1 MSQTSKLSSYRW
13 VIEALLL
20 LLLTAQSFAWLAP
33 APILQE
39 IRNGLGISL
48 SSAGLII
55 SIIALC
61 IGIFSLLGA
70 VVAER
75 IGPLRALVIGIWLMA
90 IGQVASGYAPN
101 FAALLACRVLE
112 GVGYGLVIAP
122 PGTLVMQWFGAGE
135 WPYINMV
142 NFSFGYV
149 GLTAVFRATPALFA
163 AVGGSW
169 RMTLLWYGVGSAG
182 VALLWT
188 ILGREHRTEISIPT
202 PNATEAPAE
211 RGSALMEVAKMRN
224 VLLIAAGLF
233 GGMWVFQIYTAFLPE
248 FFRSYRG
255 MSMAEASLMTQV
267 LPFTGLFAALGGG
280 IGTGM
285 SGLRKPFTWP
295 IAFATLLGCAGVMMF
310 PNPTWIRL
318 SLVLVGI
325 GSAGSLAAITTLLME
340 LPGMNPTRVGAAL
353 GFVWAI
359 GYFGAFLSPYLGGAL
374 AAHIGLRTVMLGF
387 LVFQFLPIVTMYF
400 LPETGPGRTRY
411 EIESAPASES
421 LNPSPVVSPKQLAEG
436 SANRARP

>member
-1 MSQTSKLSSYRW
+1 MSQPGKLSPYRW
-13 VIEALLL
+13 IIEVLLL

-75 IGPLRALVIGIWLMA
+75 IGALRALVIGIWLMA
-90 IGQVASGYAPN
+90 IGQLASGYAPN

-122 PGTLVMQWFGAGE
+122 PGTLVMQWFGGGE

-163 AVGGSW
+163 AVGSW
-169 RMTLLWYGVGSAG
+169 RMTLMWYGVGSAG

-188 ILGREHRTEISIPT
+188 LFGREHRTDTGAPT
-202 PNATEAPAE
+202 PSPIEAPAE
-211 RGSALMEVAKMRN
+211 RGSALMEVAKMRD

-248 FFRSYRG
+248 FFRTYRG
-255 MSMAEASLMTQV
+255 MTLAEASLMTQV

-295 IAFATLLGCAGVMMF
+295 IAFTTVVGCAGAIMLPDPM
-310 PNPTWIRL
+310 WIRL

-340 LPGMNPTRVGAAL
+340 LPGMNPTRVGAAM

-359 GYFGAFLSPYLGGAL
+359 GYFGAFISPFLGGAL
-374 AAHIGLRTVMLGF
+374 AARIGLRTVMLGF

-400 LPETGPGRTRY
+400 LPETGPGRARY
-411 EIESAPASES
+411 EIAAASAAP
-421 LNPSPVVSPKQLAEG
+421 
-436 SANRARP
+436 

>member
-1 MSQTSKLSSYRW
+1 MSQATKLSPYRW
-13 VIEALLL
+13 VIETLLL

-39 IRNGLGISL
+39 IRTGLGISL

-70 VVAER
+70 IVSER
-75 IGPLRALVIGIWLMA
+75 IGPLRALIIGIWLMA

-101 FAALLACRVLE
+101 FYALLACRVLE

-122 PGTLVMQWFGAGE
+122 PGTLTMQWFGVGE

-149 GLTAVFRATPALFA
+149 GLTLVFRATPALFA
-163 AVGGSW
+163 AVGSW
-169 RMTLLWYGVGSAG
+169 RMTLLWYGLGSAG
-182 VALLWT
+182 VALLWS
-188 ILGREHRTEISIPT
+188 LFGRERRTEFTAPVPDAI
-202 PNATEAPAE
+202 EAPAE

-224 VLLIAAGLF
+224 VLLVAAGLF

-255 MSMAEASLMTQV
+255 MSLAEASLMTQV

-295 IAFATLLGCAGVMMF
+295 IAFATLIGCAGALTL
-310 PNPTWIRL
+310 PDPTWIRL

-359 GYFGAFLSPYLGGAL
+359 GYFGAFISPFLGGAL
-374 AAHIGLRTVMLGF
+374 AAHLGLRTVMLGF

-400 LPETGPGRTRY
+400 LPETGPGRPRY
-411 EIESAPASES
+411 EVAPASAS
-421 LNPSPVVSPKQLAEG
+421 SVSPHVSAG
-436 SANRARP
+436 SDT

>member
-1 MSQTSKLSSYRW
+1 MSQPSKPSPYRW
-13 VIEALLL
+13 IIEVLLL
-20 LLLTAQSFAWLAP
+20 LLLTAQSLAWLAP

-39 IRNGLGISL
+39 IRNGLKISL
-48 SSAGLII
+48 GDAGLII

-75 IGPLRALVIGIWLMA
+75 IGALRALVIGIWLLA
-90 IGQVASGYAPN
+90 IGQVASGYAPD

-112 GVGYGLVIAP
+112 GIGYGLVIAP
-122 PGTLVMQWFGAGE
+122 PGTLTMQWFGAGE
-135 WPYINMV
+135 WPYINMI
-142 NFSFGYV
+142 NFAFSYV
-149 GLTAVFRATPALFA
+149 GLTVVFRATPALFA
-163 AVGGSW
+163 AVGSW
-169 RMTLLWYGVGSAG
+169 RMVLLWYGVGSAG

-188 ILGREHRTEISIPT
+188 LFGREHRSETAVSAPG
-202 PNATEAPAE
+202 AVEAPAE

-248 FFRSYRG
+248 FFRTYRA
-255 MSMAEASLMTQV
+255 MTLSQASLMTQV
-267 LPFTGLFAALGGG
+267 LPFAGLFAALGGG

-295 IAFATLLGCAGVMMF
+295 IAFTSLIGCAGAIVLRDPM
-310 PNPTWIRL
+310 WIRL

-325 GSAGSLAAITTLLME
+325 GAAGSLAALTTLLME
-340 LPGMNPTRVGAAL
+340 SPGMNPTRLGAAL

-359 GYFGAFLSPYLGGAL
+359 GYLGAFISPFLGGAL
-374 AAHIGLRTVMLGF
+374 AARIGLRAVMLGF
-387 LVFQFLPIVTMYF
+387 LVFQFLPIVMFYF
-400 LPETGPGRTRY
+400 LPETGPARARY
-411 EIESAPASES
+411 EIAAASAAP
-421 LNPSPVVSPKQLAEG
+421 
-436 SANRARP
+436 

>member
-1 MSQTSKLSSYRW
+1 MSQPPKLSPYRW
-13 VIEALLL
+13 IIEVLLL
-20 LLLTAQSFAWLAP
+20 LLLTAQSLAWLAP

-39 IRNGLGISL
+39 IRNGLKISL
-48 SSAGLII
+48 GDAGLII

-75 IGPLRALVIGIWLMA
+75 IGALRALVIGIWLLA
-90 IGQVASGYAPN
+90 IGQVASGYAPD

-112 GVGYGLVIAP
+112 GIGYGLVIAP
-122 PGTLVMQWFGAGE
+122 PGTLTMQWFGAGE
-135 WPYINMV
+135 WPYINMI
-142 NFSFGYV
+142 NFAFSYV
-149 GLTAVFRATPALFA
+149 GLTVVFRATPALFA
-163 AVGGSW
+163 AVGSW
-169 RMTLLWYGVGSAG
+169 RMVLLWYGVGSAG

-188 ILGREHRTEISIPT
+188 IFGREHRSETSVSAPG
-202 PNATEAPAE
+202 AVEAPAE

-248 FFRSYRG
+248 FFRTYRA
-255 MSMAEASLMTQV
+255 MTLSQASLMTQV
-267 LPFTGLFAALGGG
+267 LPFAGLFAALGGG

-295 IAFATLLGCAGVMMF
+295 IAFTSLVGCAGAIVLRDPM
-310 PNPTWIRL
+310 WIRL

-325 GSAGSLAAITTLLME
+325 GAAGSLAALTTLLME
-340 LPGMNPTRVGAAL
+340 SPGMNPTRLGAAI

-359 GYFGAFLSPYLGGAL
+359 GYLGAFISPFLGGAL
-374 AAHIGLRTVMLGF
+374 AARIGLRAVMLGF
-387 LVFQFLPIVTMYF
+387 LVFQFLPIVMFYF
-400 LPETGPGRTRY
+400 LPETGPARARY
-411 EIESAPASES
+411 EIAAASAAP
-421 LNPSPVVSPKQLAEG
+421 
-436 SANRARP
+436 

>member
-1 MSQTSKLSSYRW
+1 MSQPGKLSPYRW
-13 VIEALLL
+13 IIEILLL

-75 IGPLRALVIGIWLMA
+75 IGALRALVIGIWLMA
-90 IGQVASGYAPN
+90 IGQVASGYAPSYV
-101 FAALLACRVLE
+101 ALLVCRVLE

-122 PGTLVMQWFGAGE
+122 PGTLTMQWFGEGE

-163 AVGGSW
+163 AVGSW
-169 RMTLLWYGVGSAG
+169 RMTLFWYGVGSAG

-188 ILGREHRTEISIPT
+188 VFGREHRSESVAPAPSAI
-202 PNATEAPAE
+202 EAPAE
-211 RGSALMEVAKMRN
+211 RGSALMEVARMRD
-224 VLLIAAGLF
+224 VLLVAAGLF

-255 MSMAEASLMTQV
+255 MSLTDASLMTQV

-295 IAFATLLGCAGVMMF
+295 IAFATLVGCAGAIML
-310 PNPTWIRL
+310 PEPTWIRL

-359 GYFGAFLSPYLGGAL
+359 GYFGAFISPFLGGAL
-374 AAHIGLRTVMLGF
+374 AAHVGLRTVMLGF

-400 LPETGPGRTRY
+400 LPETGPGRARY
-411 EIESAPASES
+411 EIATASTAP
-421 LNPSPVVSPKQLAEG
+421 
-436 SANRARP
+436 

>member
-1 MSQTSKLSSYRW
+1 MSQPGKLSPYRW
-13 VIEALLL
+13 IIEVLLL
-20 LLLTAQSFAWLAP
+20 LLLTAQSLAWLAP

-39 IRNGLGISL
+39 IKNGLKISL
-48 SSAGLII
+48 GDAGLII

-75 IGPLRALVIGIWLMA
+75 IGALRALVIGIWLLA
-90 IGQVASGYAPN
+90 IGQVASGYAPD

-112 GVGYGLVIAP
+112 GIGYGLVIAP

-135 WPYINMV
+135 WPYINMI
-142 NFSFGYV
+142 NFAFSYV
-149 GLTAVFRATPALFA
+149 GLTVVFRATPALFA
-163 AVGGSW
+163 AVGSW
-169 RMTLLWYGVGSAG
+169 RMVLLWYGVGSAG

-188 ILGREHRTEISIPT
+188 LFGREHRSETSVSAPG
-202 PNATEAPAE
+202 AVEAPAE

-248 FFRSYRG
+248 FFRTYRA
-255 MSMAEASLMTQV
+255 MTLAQASLMTQV
-267 LPFTGLFAALGGG
+267 LPLAGLFAALGGG

-285 SGLRKPFTWP
+285 SGLRKPFSWP
-295 IAFATLLGCAGVMMF
+295 IASTNLVGCAGAILLRDPM
-310 PNPTWIRL
+310 WIRL

-325 GSAGSLAAITTLLME
+325 GAAGSLAAITTLLME
-340 LPGMNPTRVGAAL
+340 LPGMNPTRVGAAI
-353 GFVWAI
+353 GFVWAV
-359 GYFGAFLSPYLGGAL
+359 GYLGAFISPFLGGAL
-374 AAHIGLRTVMLGF
+374 AARIGLRAVMLGF

-400 LPETGPGRTRY
+400 LPETGPSRARY
-411 EIESAPASES
+411 EIAAASAGETP
-421 LNPSPVVSPKQLAEG
+421 
-436 SANRARP
+436 

>member
-1 MSQTSKLSSYRW
+1 MSQASKLSSYRW
-13 VIEALLL
+13 IVEVLLL

-39 IRNGLGISL
+39 IKNGLGISL

-75 IGPLRALVIGIWLMA
+75 IGALRALIIGIWLMA
-90 IGQVASGYAPN
+90 IGQLASGYAPN

-122 PGTLVMQWFGAGE
+122 PGTLVMQWFGEGE

-149 GLTAVFRATPALFA
+149 GLTLVFRATPALFA
-163 AVGGSW
+163 AVGSW
-169 RMTLLWYGVGSAG
+169 RMTLMWYGVGSAG

-188 ILGREHRTEISIPT
+188 LFGREHQGRYSVPPPT
-202 PNATEAPAE
+202 PGPIEAPAE

-248 FFRSYRG
+248 FFRTYRG
-255 MSMAEASLMTQV
+255 MSLSEASLMTQV

-295 IAFATLLGCAGVMMF
+295 IAFATLFGCAGAITL
-310 PNPTWIRL
+310 PDPIWIRL

-325 GSAGSLAAITTLLME
+325 GAAGSLAAITTLLME
-340 LPGMNPTRVGAAL
+340 LPGMNPTRVGAAM

-359 GYFGAFLSPYLGGAL
+359 GYFGAFISPFLGGAL

-411 EIESAPASES
+411 QIAAASAS
-421 LNPSPVVSPKQLAEG
+421 
-436 SANRARP
+436 

>member
-1 MSQTSKLSSYRW
+1 MSQTSKLSPYRW
-13 VIEALLL
+13 VIETLLL

-70 VVAER
+70 LVAER
-75 IGPLRALVIGIWLMA
+75 IGALRALVIGIWLMA

-122 PGTLVMQWFGAGE
+122 PGTLVMQWFGEGE

-169 RMTLLWYGVGSAG
+169 QMTLLWYGVGSAG

-188 ILGREHRTEISIPT
+188 IFGREHRGEV
-202 PNATEAPAE
+202 ATVAPGPIEDAAE

-224 VLLIAAGLF
+224 VLLIAGGLF

-255 MSMAEASLMTQV
+255 MSMAEASMMTQV
-267 LPFTGLFAALGGG
+267 LPLTGLFAALGGG

-295 IAFATLLGCAGVMMF
+295 IAFATLIGCAGALML
-310 PNPTWIRL
+310 PDPTWIRL

-340 LPGMNPTRVGAAL
+340 LPGMNPIRVGAAL

-359 GYFGAFLSPYLGGAL
+359 GYFGAFVSPFLGGAL
-374 AAHIGLRTVMLGF
+374 AAHLGLRTVMLGF
-387 LVFQFLPIVTMYF
+387 LAFQFLPIVTMYF

-411 EIESAPASES
+411 EIDAASPG
-421 LNPSPVVSPKQLAEG
+421 PSPAISPERLAEG
-436 SANRARP
+436 PAKQATP

>member
-1 MSQTSKLSSYRW
+1 MSQPSKLSPYRW
-13 VIEALLL
+13 IIEVLLL
-20 LLLTAQSFAWLAP
+20 LLLTAQSLAWLAP

-39 IRNGLGISL
+39 IRNGLKISL
-48 SSAGLII
+48 GDAGLII

-75 IGPLRALVIGIWLMA
+75 IGALRALVIGIWLLA
-90 IGQVASGYAPN
+90 IGQVASGYAPD

-112 GVGYGLVIAP
+112 GIGYGLVIAP
-122 PGTLVMQWFGAGE
+122 PGTLTMQWFGAGE
-135 WPYINMV
+135 WPYINMI
-142 NFSFGYV
+142 NFAFSYV
-149 GLTAVFRATPALFA
+149 GLTVVFRATPALFA
-163 AVGGSW
+163 AVGSW
-169 RMTLLWYGVGSAG
+169 RMVLLWYGVGSAG

-188 ILGREHRTEISIPT
+188 IFGREHRSETSVSAPG
-202 PNATEAPAE
+202 AVEAPAE

-248 FFRSYRG
+248 FFRTYRA
-255 MSMAEASLMTQV
+255 MTLSQASLMTQV
-267 LPFTGLFAALGGG
+267 LPFAGLFAALGGG

-295 IAFATLLGCAGVMMF
+295 IAFTSLIGCAGAIVLRDPM
-310 PNPTWIRL
+310 WIRL

-325 GSAGSLAAITTLLME
+325 GAAGSLAALTTLLME
-340 LPGMNPTRVGAAL
+340 SPGMNPTRLGAAL

-359 GYFGAFLSPYLGGAL
+359 GYLGAFISPFLGGAL
-374 AAHIGLRTVMLGF
+374 AARIGLRAVMLGF
-387 LVFQFLPIVTMYF
+387 LVFQFLPIVMFYF
-400 LPETGPGRTRY
+400 LPETGPSRARY
-411 EIESAPASES
+411 EIAAASTAP
-421 LNPSPVVSPKQLAEG
+421 
-436 SANRARP
+436 

>member
-1 MSQTSKLSSYRW
+1 MSQPSKLLPYRW
-13 VIEALLL
+13 VIEVLLL

-39 IRNGLGISL
+39 IKNGLGISL

-61 IGIFSLLGA
+61 IGVFSLLGA
-70 VVAER
+70 IVAER
-75 IGPLRALVIGIWLMA
+75 IGALRALVIGIWLMA

-122 PGTLVMQWFGAGE
+122 PGTLVMQWFGEGE

-163 AVGGSW
+163 AVGSW
-169 RMTLLWYGVGSAG
+169 RMTLMWYGVGSAG

-188 ILGREHRTEISIPT
+188 LFGREHHGASSITAPS
-202 PNATEAPAE
+202 AVEAPAE

-224 VLLIAAGLF
+224 ILLIAGGLF

-248 FFRSYRG
+248 FFRTYRG
-255 MSMAEASLMTQV
+255 MSLAEASLMTQV

-295 IAFATLLGCAGVMMF
+295 IAFTTLFGCAGAIMF
-310 PNPTWIRL
+310 PDPLWIRL

-340 LPGMNPTRVGAAL
+340 LPDMNPTRVGAAM

-359 GYFGAFLSPYLGGAL
+359 GYFGAFISPFLGGAL
-374 AAHIGLRTVMLGF
+374 AAHIGLRAVMLGF

-400 LPETGPGRTRY
+400 LPETGPGRRRY
-411 EIESAPASES
+411 EIAAASAS
-421 LNPSPVVSPKQLAEG
+421 
-436 SANRARP
+436 

>member
-1 MSQTSKLSSYRW
+1 MSQSSKLSPYRW
-13 VIEALLL
+13 TIEALLL

-70 VVAER
+70 LVAER
-75 IGPLRALVIGIWLMA
+75 IGALRALIIGIWLMA
-90 IGQVASGYAPN
+90 AGQIASGYAPN

-122 PGTLVMQWFGAGE
+122 PGTLVMQWFGEGE

-169 RMTLLWYGVGSAG
+169 RMTLLWYGIGSVG

-188 ILGREHRTEISIPT
+188 ILGREHRTEITT
-202 PNATEAPAE
+202 PAPGAIEAPAE

-295 IAFATLLGCAGVMMF
+295 IAFATLVGCAGALML
-310 PNPTWIRL
+310 PDPTWIRL

-387 LVFQFLPIVTMYF
+387 LIFQFLPIVTMYF

-411 EIESAPASES
+411 EIAPASAS
-421 LNPSPVVSPKQLAEG
+421 
-436 SANRARP
+436 

>member
-1 MSQTSKLSSYRW
+1 MSEPSKLSPYRW
-13 VIEALLL
+13 VIEVLLL

-61 IGIFSLLGA
+61 IGVFSLLGA

-75 IGPLRALVIGIWLMA
+75 IGALRALIVGIWLMA
-90 IGQVASGYAPN
+90 VGQVASGYAPG
-101 FAALLACRVLE
+101 FVALLACRVLE

-122 PGTLVMQWFGAGE
+122 PGTLTMQWFGEGE

-163 AVGGSW
+163 AVGSW
-169 RMTLLWYGVGSAG
+169 RMTLLWYGVGSIA
-182 VALLWT
+182 VAVLWT
-188 ILGREHRTEISIPT
+188 LFGREHRTETVAAAPI
-202 PNATEAPAE
+202 ATEAPAE
-211 RGSALMEVAKMRN
+211 RGSALMEVARMRN

-295 IAFATLLGCAGVMMF
+295 IAFTTLIGCAGAITF
-310 PNPTWIRL
+310 HEPTWIRL
-318 SLVLVGI
+318 SLVLVGV

-359 GYFGAFLSPYLGGAL
+359 GYFGAFISPFLGGAL

-400 LPETGPGRTRY
+400 LPETGPGRPRY
-411 EIESAPASES
+411 EIATASAS
-421 LNPSPVVSPKQLAEG
+421 
-436 SANRARP
+436 

>member
-1 MSQTSKLSSYRW
+1 MSQHSKLSQYRW
-13 VIEALLL
+13 IIEVLLL

-61 IGIFSLLGA
+61 IGVFSLLGA

-75 IGPLRALVIGIWLMA
+75 IGALRALVIGIWLMA
-90 IGQVASGYAPN
+90 IGQVASGYAPD

-122 PGTLVMQWFGAGE
+122 PGTLVMQWFGEGE

-149 GLTAVFRATPALFA
+149 GLTLVFRATPALFA
-163 AVGGSW
+163 AVGSW
-169 RMTLLWYGVGSAG
+169 RMTLFWYGVGSAG
-182 VALLWT
+182 VAALWT
-188 ILGREHRTEISIPT
+188 LLGREHRSALFAPAATVTE
-202 PNATEAPAE
+202 TEAE
-211 RGSALMEVAKMRN
+211 RGSALAEVAKMRN
-224 VLLIAAGLF
+224 VLLIASGLF

-248 FFRSYRG
+248 FFRTYRG
-255 MSMAEASLMTQV
+255 MSLAEASLMTQV

-295 IAFATLLGCAGVMMF
+295 IAFATLIGCAGAITL
-310 PNPTWIRL
+310 PDPIWIKL

-340 LPGMNPTRVGAAL
+340 LPAMNPTRVGAAM

-359 GYFGAFLSPYLGGAL
+359 GYFGAFISPFLGGAL
-374 AAHIGLRTVMLGF
+374 AAHIGLRAVMLGF
-387 LVFQFLPIVTMYF
+387 LVFQFLPIVTMYL
-400 LPETGPGRTRY
+400 LPETGPGRRRY
-411 EIESAPASES
+411 EIAAAQAS
-421 LNPSPVVSPKQLAEG
+421 
-436 SANRARP
+436 

>member
-1 MSQTSKLSSYRW
+1 MSQLGKLSPYRW
-13 VIEALLL
+13 IIEILLL
-20 LLLTAQSFAWLAP
+20 LLLMAQSLAWLAP

-75 IGPLRALVIGIWLMA
+75 IGALRALVIGIWLMA
-90 IGQVASGYAPN
+90 IGQVASGYVPN

-112 GVGYGLVIAP
+112 GIGYGLVIAP
-122 PGTLVMQWFGAGE
+122 PGTLTMQWFGEGE
-135 WPYINMV
+135 WPYINMI

-163 AVGGSW
+163 AVGSW
-169 RMTLLWYGVGSAG
+169 RMVLLWYGVGSAG

-188 ILGREHRTEISIPT
+188 LFGREHRGETVAPA
-202 PNATEAPAE
+202 PGVTEAPAE

-248 FFRSYRG
+248 FFRTYRG
-255 MSMAEASLMTQV
+255 MTLTEASLMTQV
-267 LPFTGLFAALGGG
+267 LPFTGLFAALAGG

-295 IAFATLLGCAGVMMF
+295 IAFTTLVGCAGAIMF
-310 PNPTWIRL
+310 PDPIWIRL

-325 GSAGSLAAITTLLME
+325 GASASLAAITTLLME
-340 LPGMNPTRVGAAL
+340 LPGMNPTRVGAAM

-359 GYFGAFLSPYLGGAL
+359 GYFGAFISPFLGGAL
-374 AAHIGLRTVMLGF
+374 AAHFGLRAVMLGF

-411 EIESAPASES
+411 EIAAASAS
-421 LNPSPVVSPKQLAEG
+421 
-436 SANRARP
+436 

>member
-188 ILGREHRTEISIPT
+188 ILGREHRTEIST
-202 PNATEAPAE
+202 PAPGAIEAPAE

-224 VLLIAAGLF
+224 VMLIAAGLF

-295 IAFATLLGCAGVMMF
+295 IAFATLIGCAGVMMF

-325 GSAGSLAAITTLLME
+325 GSAGSLAAITTLMME

-359 GYFGAFLSPYLGGAL
+359 GYFGAFISPFLGGAL

-387 LVFQFLPIVTMYF
+387 LIFQFLPIVTMYF
-400 LPETGPGRTRY
+400 LPETGPGRPRY
-411 EIESAPASES
+411 EIAGAAIAPEVPA
-421 LNPSPVVSPKQLAEG
+421 
-436 SANRARP
+436 ARSYDLRDG